1 MKNVKERFELE
12 DMQLVIRLYEE
23 GYSTREIAKITKLT
37 FQEVVVLLKRLV
49 KDLKVDNYVDYDE
62 IDDSRLLIVADTHM
76 GSRFENMD
84 YIREAYKYAED
95 HGIHI
100 AIHCGDVIQST
111 VVNVKREYINEE
123 AQVRHV
129 IEDYPYSD
137 TMKTYVLL
145 GNHDYLSFNK
155 DAKYLELLKTR
166 NDFNIMGYR
175 RIYLNWLG
183 SRISIYHSV
192 KKFLFHMPVL
202 PTSLNL
208 CGHSHM
214 LSYNG
219 KEDELNVPALCNDMI
234 QNKGAHPGFLIGTK
248 NDESIDLNSFYFTDS
263 LHDEGVVLS
272 KKLKQCI
279 KTR

>member
-12 DMQLVIRLYEE
+12 DMELVIRLYEE
-23 GYSTREIAKITKLT
+23 GYSTREIATITKLT

-49 KDLKVDNYVDYDE
+49 KDFNVDNYVDYDK
-62 IDDSRLLIVADTHM
+62 IDDSRLLIVADTHI
-76 GSRFENMD
+76 GSRFENID

-111 VVNVKREYINEE
+111 VANVKRDYISEE
-123 AQVRHV
+123 AQVKHV
-129 IEDYPYSD
+129 IEDYPYSV

-145 GNHDYLSFNK
+145 GNHDYLSFKK

-166 NDFNIMGYR
+166 DDFNIMGYR
-175 RIYLNWLG
+175 RIYLKWLG

-202 PTSLNL
+202 PTSLSL

-219 KEDELNVPALCNDMI
+219 KEDELSVPALCNDMI
-234 QNKGAHPGFLIGTK
+234 QNKGARPGFLIGTK

-263 LHDEGVVLS
+263 LRDEGVVLT
-272 KKLKQCI
+272 KKLK
-279 KTR
+279 